1 MLSLP
6 RYNPVLPVLTYFF
19 LIALC
24 IKPGISCYHTGSKRE
39 HRKEMES
46 KSLRDGFVAEG
57 FASAAQVHPKGTNSS
72 VPNTQHHISGGAAS
86 RGD

>member
-1 MLSLP
+1 
-6 RYNPVLPVLTYFF
+6 
-19 LIALC
+19 
-24 IKPGISCYHTGSKRE
+24 
-39 HRKEMES
+39 MES